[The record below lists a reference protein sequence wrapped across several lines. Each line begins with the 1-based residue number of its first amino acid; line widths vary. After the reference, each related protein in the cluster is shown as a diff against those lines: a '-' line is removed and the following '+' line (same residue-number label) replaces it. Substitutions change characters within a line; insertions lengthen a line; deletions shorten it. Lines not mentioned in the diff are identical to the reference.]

1 MKSAHIVCMGRF
13 SFWSAFGFTGIAIFA
28 LLFFPVYLQL
38 NAHFDLNRKR
48 LIFSLLAYKKIK
60 LIGGYAK
67 PYKGGVA
74 FHISDKKAIVL
85 DYSEMDGERKKFSFM
100 KTFKLQNLQLTTE
113 TGAEYLLGVIAAQTV
128 IYAFLTRFPS
138 RRGKIRANL
147 WLTDGDV
154 LRVSTRLTVFFNLFI
169 LLKAFLKFLK
179 EKIKILWQKRV
190 KTSTT

>member
-13 SFWSAFGFTGIAIFA
+13 SFLSAFGFAGIAIFA

-60 LIGGYAK
+60 LLGGYAK
-67 PYKGGVA
+67 TYKGGVA

-113 TGAEYLLGVIAAQTV
+113 TGAEYLLGVFAAQTA
-128 IYAFLTRFPS
+128 IYAYLTRFQS

-179 EKIKILWQKRV
+179 EKIKLLWQKKA